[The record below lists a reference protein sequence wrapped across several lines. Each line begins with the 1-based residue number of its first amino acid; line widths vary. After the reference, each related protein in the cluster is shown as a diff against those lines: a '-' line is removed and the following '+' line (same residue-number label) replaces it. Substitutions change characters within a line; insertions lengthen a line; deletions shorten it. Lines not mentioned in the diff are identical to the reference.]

1 MTNDQVPMTKQA
13 PILEA
18 SMTET
23 GAIAASVIGPSNL
36 FGHWLLVLGRS
47 SQDMGGAFGSR
58 HGWRLGV
65 VLS

>member
-1 MTNDQVPMTKQA
+1 MTKQA
-13 PILEA
+13 PILQV

-23 GAIAASVIGPSNL
+23 GGAADSVIRASNL